1 MRKGDRTI
9 MGQHV
14 MCTILE
20 ALNRLFITLWPSH
33 ALGVKYQ
40 RTVIGNEGDIF
51 IVMVNVCAVVFVIT
65 CFRLI

>member
-1 MRKGDRTI
+1 ML
-9 MGQHV
+9 
-14 MCTILE
+14 CTILE

-33 ALGVKYQ
+33 ATGVKYQ
-40 RTVIGNEGDIF
+40 SVIGNEGDIF